1 MYCVES
7 LTFII
12 VYVWAYKSTAKAFTH
27 NTSYF
32 YLLYIELETDRDI
45 NQYRHR
51 YDSEYILI
59 GRVYYL
65 KEYPGTYF
73 HLVQICENAS
83 LRFFSWRPKPLI
95 VFINIADH
103 KSLETMRNTLF
114 MFVSHLNMLVG
125 I

>member
-1 MYCVES
+1 M
-7 LTFII
+7 
-12 VYVWAYKSTAKAFTH
+12 
-27 NTSYF
+27 
-32 YLLYIELETDRDI
+32 ETDRDF

-51 YDSEYILI
+51 YDSDYILI

-95 VFINIADH
+95 VFINISDH
-103 KSLETMRNTLF
+103 KSFDTHTDTYIHTNRERNSF
-114 MFVSHLNMLVG
+114 YVVKPIEHAREFVG